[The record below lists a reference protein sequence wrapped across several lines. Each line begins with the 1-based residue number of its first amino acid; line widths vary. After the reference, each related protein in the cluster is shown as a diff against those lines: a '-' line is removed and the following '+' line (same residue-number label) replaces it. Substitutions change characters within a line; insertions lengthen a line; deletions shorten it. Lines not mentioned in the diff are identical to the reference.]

1 MTVITATRPGV
12 GNAFDLRGHVA
23 IITGAGQGIGRA
35 FAKAF
40 AAAGAVPVIAEMNAA
55 RGDAVAREIEE
66 AGHEAIARAVDVSDA
81 ASVDRLVAEV
91 MDRKGRVDALIN
103 NAAIFSTLAMRPF
116 EQIPLEEWD
125 AVMRVNVTGTFLCA
139 RAVAAPMRAAG
150 RGRIIN
156 LSSSTVSMGRPNY
169 LHYVT
174 SKAAVIGMTRSMAR
188 ELGPDGVTVN
198 AILPSATFTEV
209 ERATVTPQQRAAIA
223 ATQCIPRSQTPQD
236 LIGTALFLASDA
248 SAFVTGQAIAV
259 DGGATHR

>member
-1 MTVITATRPGV
+1 MSVMKASSEEAAG
-12 GNAFDLRGHVA
+12 AFDLRGHVA

-40 AAAGAVPVIAEMNAA
+40 AAAGAVPVIADMNAA
-55 RGDAVAREIEE
+55 RGEAVAHEIKE
-66 AGHEAIARAVDVSDA
+66 AGREAFALAVDVSDA
-81 ASVDRLVAEV
+81 ASVERLVTQVIE
-91 MDRKGRVDALIN
+91 RKGRVDTLVN

-116 EQIPLEEWD
+116 EQIPLEEWE
-125 AVMRVNVTGTFLCA
+125 AVMHVNVTGTFLCA
-139 RAVAAPMRAAG
+139 RAVAASMRAAG

-156 LSSSTVSMGRPNY
+156 ISSSTVSMGRPNY

-209 ERATVTPQQRAAIA
+209 ARATVTPEQRLAIA

-236 LIGTALFLASDA
+236 LIGAAMFLASDA
-248 SAFVTGQAIAV
+248 SAFVTGQSIAV